1 MSSDASQAET
11 SPRRWQPLSAVQRRV
26 VGVLIEKAKTTPESY
41 PMTLNALTNGCNQK
55 SNRLPKMDLSTD
67 DVEEALEELRE
78 LGAATEVQGAGRV
91 PKYRHYM
98 YDWLGVDKRE
108 LAVMAELLLRGEQTI
123 GELRARAARME
134 LIADLHALGPVLDSL
149 QAKDLIVWLSPSGRG
164 RLVTHNL
171 YLPKQLEQVKEHYA
185 SGHAAGST
193 ETEVSPAV
201 RTQVGVQEFQ
211 ELQSE
216 VSALRAEVAR
226 LRDQVAGIT
235 GDAKGE

>member
-11 SPRRWQPLSAVQRRV
+11 APRRWRPLSAVQRRV
-26 VGVLIEKAKTTPESY
+26 LGVLIEKAKTTPESY

-78 LGAATEVQGAGRV
+78 LGAATEVQGGGRV

-98 YDWLGVDKRE
+98 YEWLGVDKTE

-134 LIADLHALGPVLDSL
+134 PIADLHALGPVLDSL

-171 YLPKQLEQVKEHYA
+171 YLPKELEQVKEYQ
-185 SGHAAGST
+185 AAESVAAHT
-193 ETEVSPAV
+193 ESPPSSAAP
-201 RTQVGVQEFQ
+201 TKVGVPEFQ
-211 ELQSE
+211 KLQSE
-216 VSALRAEVAR
+216 VAELRAEVAH
-226 LRDQVAGIT
+226 LRDQMAAI
-235 GDAKGE
+235 KGETPAE